1 MSTSTMG
8 TGGVPPA
15 DTAAETSAERATQAP
30 RRPAPG
36 AGELDPPK
44 KSFKGKLL
52 LGLGVWIGGVIV
64 LVVIYGFKGTRNNEF
79 QPQNEFKLD
88 NWVHLGVFSINKAVL
103 YLFLAGIAT
112 CVSMIWI
119 SRRMQERPNKV
130 QAAVEALFLLMRDNI
145 AGGGM
150 EEKQAAKWFPFIG
163 ALFLFIFF
171 SNLVGYIP
179 LPTNTEHKIDI
190 LGAHIPSFSLYA
202 ATANLSIPL
211 VLALVVFVSYTYE
224 GVRAKGPIGYLKG
237 LIPGGVEGGM
247 AVFIFFLELLSN
259 FMRILSLTIR
269 LFANI
274 LAGHLIILFMAGALA
289 VILGVAWLGWF
300 TIPFGIALFA
310 FEVGLVAA
318 LQAFIFATLT
328 AIYLGGAV
336 AEDH

>member
-1 MSTSTMG
+1 MSAAVSEAT
-8 TGGVPPA
+8 PPA
-15 DTAAETSAERATQAP
+15 DPAQ
-30 RRPAPG
+30 RPA
-36 AGELDPPK
+36 
-44 KSFKGKLL
+44 SKLKRTL
-52 LGLGVWIGGVIV
+52 LMLAGVWIGGVVV
-64 LVVIYGFKGTRNNEF
+64 LFVIFGSGGRNNVY

-103 YLFLAGIAT
+103 YLFLAAIAT
-112 CVSMIWI
+112 CVSMIYI
-119 SRRMQERPNKV
+119 AGRMQARPNKV
-130 QAAVEALFLLMRDNI
+130 QTAVEALYQLMRENI
-145 AGGGM
+145 TGGNLD
-150 EEKQAAKWFPFIG
+150 EKMAKRWFPFI
-163 ALFLFIFF
+163 ATLFLFIMF

-179 LPTNTEHKIDI
+179 LPTNTEHKIDV
-190 LGAHIPSFSLYA
+190 LGLHIPSFSLYA

-211 VLALVVFVSYTYE
+211 VLALLVFISYTFE
-224 GVRAKGPIGYLKG
+224 GLRAKGPIGYLKG
-237 LIPGGVEGGM
+237 LVPGGVTGGM
-247 AVFIFFLELLSN
+247 AVAIFFLEVLSN

-289 VILGVAWLGWF
+289 VILGVSALAWF

-336 AEDH
+336 AKDH